1 MTSFDKEAI
10 TKKNKEL
17 MFIIRL
23 ADAEYLICIVI
34 TWFWVQFGRNKH
46 K

>member
-10 TKKNKEL
+10 TMKNKEL

-23 ADAEYLICIVI
+23 ADAEYQELY
-34 TWFWVQFGRNKH
+34 
-46 K
+46 